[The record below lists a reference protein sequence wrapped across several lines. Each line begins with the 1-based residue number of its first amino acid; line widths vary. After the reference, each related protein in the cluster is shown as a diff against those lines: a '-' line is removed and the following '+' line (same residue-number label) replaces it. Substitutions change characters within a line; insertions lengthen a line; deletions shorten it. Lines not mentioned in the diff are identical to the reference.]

1 MTTSDGPAFDRWDIG
16 VALFPFTELAQ
27 SKPRPVLVL
36 SSAGFNAAHGHVI
49 AAMITTAAE
58 SRWDSDHAIREL
70 CSTGLKHASTIRWK
84 LFTLPLDVVPRK
96 IGRLGEEDRSL
107 VAGRMAS
114 ILLD

>member
-1 MTTSDGPAFDRWDIG
+1 MTTSDRPAFDRWDIG
-16 VALFPFTELAQ
+16 VALFPFTELAH

-36 SSAGFNAAHGHVI
+36 SNAGFNAAHGYVI
-49 AAMITTAAE
+49 AAITTAAE

-70 CSTGLKHASTIRWK
+70 SSTGLKHASTIRWK